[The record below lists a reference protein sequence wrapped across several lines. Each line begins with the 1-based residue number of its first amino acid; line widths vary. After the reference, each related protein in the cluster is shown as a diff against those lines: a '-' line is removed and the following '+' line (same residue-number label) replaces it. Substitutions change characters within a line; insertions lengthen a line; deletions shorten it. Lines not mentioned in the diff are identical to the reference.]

1 MARCTEGRCKVIYTT
16 QKAQSPA
23 ATGLSG
29 FQNTNT
35 AILTEADAERKRF
48 ATLAERAAI
57 KGHVLQ
63 KLGSGY
69 LLSRW
74 GHVRHFIDLDT
85 AEAMIQRIEGGPR

>member
-1 MARCTEGRCKVIYTT
+1 MRKAPTPSTVNGAFQDHHQQGDLTPT
-16 QKAQSPA
+16 AQKTGNPEKQFA
-23 ATGLSG
+23 A
-29 FQNTNT
+29 
-35 AILTEADAERKRF
+35 
-48 ATLAERAAI
+48 LAARAAI

-85 AEAMIQRIEGGPR
+85 AEAMIVRMEGGKS

>member
-1 MARCTEGRCKVIYTT
+1 MRKAPTPSTVNGAFQDHHQRDDFTPNA
-16 QKAQSPA
+16 QKIGSR
-23 ATGLSG
+23 
-29 FQNTNT
+29 
-35 AILTEADAERKRF
+35 EKEF
-48 ATLAERAAI
+48 ATLQARAAI
-57 KGHVLQ
+57 KGHTLQ

>member
-1 MARCTEGRCKVIYTT
+1 MTAP

-23 ATGLSG
+23 ATGLIADE
-29 FQNTNT
+29 NTNT

-48 ATLAERAAI
+48 DTMAARAAI

-85 AEAMIQRIEGGPR
+85 AEAMIQRMEGSKP